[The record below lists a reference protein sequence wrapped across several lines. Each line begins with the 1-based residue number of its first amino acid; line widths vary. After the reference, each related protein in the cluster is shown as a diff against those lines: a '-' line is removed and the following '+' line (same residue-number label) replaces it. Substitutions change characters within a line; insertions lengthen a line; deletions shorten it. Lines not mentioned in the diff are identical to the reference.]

1 MASFPMFGGSAPRSR
16 RLQPMGN
23 QMVPSIEEM
32 QAQTMAQIQ
41 AGQAANEELRQRV
54 QDTSDVR
61 SKVPKPGG
69 AFGAGPQAQPAP
81 PPQPSSQNAS
91 SDMATSVPTGRGMF
105 GAFMQGPEAKPP
117 SPLTPI
123 DQKIM
128 QQELAYQAR
137 QPAAESPQRGSAF
150 TPPADPEQEDGL
162 PYKMGKQSRTRD
174 EAVALG
180 MAKPKKQP
188 GILEMFGYDQEET
201 GMQPLEWLFSGPV
214 TRQTAKEEVANR
226 AEKIQALQYNQYVRQ
241 NLRKAG
247 YSDEWID
254 AYFAN
259 QEEGAKSV
267 LNRNQPTLFN
277 QTGRVI
283 SVLDGVASVVEG
295 SEVDAE
301 KTAEYGPQEFNGR
314 VWMVNKYDPTDIY
327 ELGTPNPSKA
337 SGGSGGDKIPIG
349 YYATGNPEQPLAPI
363 KGGPSDPLRSGV
375 EVDPKIIAMETTQ
388 SAKWMPIHEN
398 FMDIKSQYGRAQV
411 MGARKDSFGDLALT
425 VSLTKMLDPGSV
437 AREAEVEMTQ
447 SAAGAL
453 QQAAM
458 WGPRLADGKTLLP
471 PEVREQLL
479 SAAQEMYGVYEGAYN
494 RIAQDTQ
501 TRLMQYNLSPERV
514 MLGYDFPAPT
524 KTKVAQ
530 APAMQWGIEAYSKR
544 TGIPAEAI
552 TDFLSSP
559 STSQEI
565 KDFNDTFGED
575 AAEAILKAMRNG
587 R

>member
-61 SKVPKPGG
+61 SKAPKPGG

-150 TPPADPEQEDGL
+150 TPPADPTQA
-162 PYKMGKQSRTRD
+162 PAPIVMGGQSMTRD
-174 EAVALG
+174 DAVASG

-214 TRQTAKEEVANR
+214 TRQTAKEEVANT
-226 AEKIQALQYNQYVRQ
+226 AETIQALQYNQYVRQ

-283 SVLDGVASVVEG
+283 SVLNGEASVVPG
-295 SEVDAE
+295 SEVDPEEEPPWTGAI
-301 KTAEYGPQEFNGR
+301 K
-314 VWMVNKYDPTDIY
+314 
-327 ELGTPNPSKA
+327 TPNGDWVTSPAYIAGEKSIRA
-337 SGGSGGDKIPIG
+337 GSNGGGSGGDKIPIG

-363 KGGPSDPLRSGV
+363 KGGPADPLRSGV
-375 EVDPKIIAMETTQ
+375 DVDPKIIAMETTQ

-398 FMDIKSQYGRAQV
+398 FMDIQSQYQRAQA

-530 APAMQWGIEAYSKR
+530 APDMQFGIRAYSKQ
-544 TGIPAEAI
+544 TGIPSEAI

-565 KDFNDTFGED
+565 KDFNDTFGKG
-575 AAEAILKAMRNG
+575 AAEAIMKAMRNG